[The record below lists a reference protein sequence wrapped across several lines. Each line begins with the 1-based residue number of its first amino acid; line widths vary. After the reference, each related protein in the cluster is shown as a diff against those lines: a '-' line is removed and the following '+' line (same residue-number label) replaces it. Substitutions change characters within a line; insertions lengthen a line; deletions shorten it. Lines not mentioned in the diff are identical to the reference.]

1 MWTFGVAVFPPLNLF
16 VIGAMDRAVRITET
30 YKYILPFVAS
40 DIVRTAILVAF
51 PSLTQG
57 PMRWIY

>member
-1 MWTFGVAVFPPLNLF
+1 
-16 VIGAMDRAVRITET
+16 MDRATRITET

-51 PSLTQG
+51 PSLRQG